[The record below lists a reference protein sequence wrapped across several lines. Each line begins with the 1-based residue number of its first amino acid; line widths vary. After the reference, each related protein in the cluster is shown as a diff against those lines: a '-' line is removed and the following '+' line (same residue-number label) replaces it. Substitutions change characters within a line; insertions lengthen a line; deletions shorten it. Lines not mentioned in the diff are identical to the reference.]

1 MPRSLSA
8 RTIQFFGIANLAF
21 AALGLL
27 FGVTPALGV
36 LGRGLEKLTSIRHTR
51 EALAVMIVIN
61 LGFLAVLI
69 LAGIRLMR
77 VRLSAVTLCNI
88 HFPTEILYFSFP
100 VLLWNFF
107 GVRGSIAQA
116 VVVAYGVGNMGIG
129 AQIFTGYPVIALVAL
144 NLARRKLMRAS
155 SAAPRSLG
163 NF

>member
-1 MPRSLSA
+1 
-8 RTIQFFGIANLAF
+8 
-21 AALGLL
+21 
-27 FGVTPALGV
+27 
-36 LGRGLEKLTSIRHTR
+36 
-51 EALAVMIVIN
+51 
-61 LGFLAVLI
+61 
-69 LAGIRLMR
+69 
-77 VRLSAVTLCNI
+77 LCNI
-88 HFPTEILYFSFP
+88 LFPTEILYFSFP